1 MKKKEKVARCGIGLI
16 LTASFLFLIQ
26 EHQILHADA
35 APGGKE
41 PVQDTQITLGFAGDM
56 NLDENWAT
64 TLYLDQQPN
73 GIADCFSPDLLQQ
86 MQAFDIFMLNNEFTY
101 SKRGKQLKNKRYT
114 FRADPARVSNLQ
126 AMGAD
131 IVLLANN
138 HVYDYGKDAF
148 LDTIQTLQDAGIH
161 YVGAGKNIAEAAEPY
176 YFTCKGKKIA
186 YVAAS
191 EAEKLKM
198 TPQATKDAPGVLRCY
213 DPSLFL
219 TEITKASEQADYV
232 IANVHWGTEYE
243 NMASKEQRALARK
256 MIDAGADAVIGT
268 HPHVLQGMEFYKGCP
283 IIYSLG
289 NFWFNDKNLYSGM
302 LEITLTLSADGSNIS
317 LKTTQFIPCLQYDLR
332 TTEPTDTAQR
342 QKIIDFEQK
351 ISYGV
356 AIDENGI
363 AKEQKSVVD

>member
-1 MKKKEKVARCGIGLI
+1 MKEKRKKVKYATGVVMTVFFLLLI
-16 LTASFLFLIQ
+16 PEYYS
-26 EHQILHADA
+26 ILQVDA
-35 APGGKE
+35 AAQTDKATK
-41 PVQDTQITLGFAGDM
+41 QDIEITLGFAGDM

-64 TLYLDQQPN
+64 TKYLDQQPN
-73 GIADCFSPDLLQQ
+73 GITDCLSPNLMQQ

-101 SKRGKQLKNKRYT
+101 SKRGKALKNKQYT

-126 AMGAD
+126 TMGVD

-148 LDTIQTLQDAGIH
+148 TDTLETLQNAGIH
-161 YVGAGKNIAEAAEPY
+161 YVGAGKNISEASEPY
-176 YFTCKGKKIA
+176 YFSCKGKKIA

-198 TPQATKDAPGVLRCY
+198 TPQATKTMPGILRCY
-213 DPSLFL
+213 DTSMFL
-219 TEITKASEQADYV
+219 AEIAEADAQADYV
-232 IANVHWGTEYE
+232 IANVHWGTEYD
-243 NMASKEQRALARK
+243 NMASKEQRAFARE

-268 HPHVLQGMEFYKGCP
+268 HPHVLQGMEFYQGKP

-289 NFWFNDKNLYSGM
+289 NFWFNDKDLYSGM
-302 LEITLTLSADGSNIS
+302 LALTLLVPGDGSGIS
-317 LKTTQFIPCLQYDLR
+317 LKETKFIPCLQYDLIA
-332 TTEPTDTAQR
+332 TEPTDNTQR

-356 AIDENGI
+356 VIDADGI
-363 AKEQKSVVD
+363 VTE